1 MTLIFIYLIGALGL
15 SFLCSILE
23 AVLLSTPISF
33 IAMKEN
39 EGVKY
44 AKLLREY
51 KTNSDRPIAAIL
63 SLNTIAHT
71 IGAAGVGAQATE
83 IFGEE
88 YFGIV
93 SAILTILILVLSEII
108 PKNIGATQWRK
119 LALPAAQIIH
129 AMVILCYPLVILSEY
144 ITKLTTPKNK
154 PKAVSR
160 EEVSA
165 MVNVGVEEGVIKTKE
180 NRVIQ
185 SFLKLV
191 NVRAEEIMTPK
202 SVVAST
208 SQNITL
214 EEFYNNKDLTSF
226 SRIPVYHNDKRYIT
240 GYVLRDTALENLTED
255 KFNIRLSELA
265 RPILTFKPSD
275 AVSDIWEQLL
285 SHKEHISVIVD
296 KDGVMLGIVTME
308 DVIETM
314 LGVEIVDEN
323 DIAEDMQLLAEM
335 KG

>member
-1 MTLIFIYLIGALGL
+1 MILIFIYLIGALGL

-33 IAMKEN
+33 ISMKES
-39 EGVKY
+39 EGAKY
-44 AKLLREY
+44 AKLLRKY

-71 IGAAGVGAQATE
+71 IGAAGVGAEATE

-108 PKNIGATQWRK
+108 PKNIGATQWRR
-119 LALPAAQIIH
+119 LALPAAQIIRTL
-129 AMVILCYPLVILSEY
+129 IFICYPLVWLSEY
-144 ITKLTTPKNK
+144 ITKLTTPKHK
-154 PKAVSR
+154 QKAVSR

-165 MVNVGVEEGVIKTKE
+165 MVNVGVEEGVIKAKE

-185 SFLKLV
+185 SFLKLTS
-191 NVRAEEIMTPK
+191 VRAEEIMTPV
-202 SVVAST
+202 SVTAT
-208 SQNITL
+208 ISQNATL
-214 EEFYNNKDLTSF
+214 GEFYENKEIASF

-255 KFNIRLSELA
+255 KFNIKLSELA
-265 RPILTFKPSD
+265 RPILQFSPSD

-296 KDGVMLGIVTME
+296 KEGVLQGIVSME

-323 DIAEDMQLLAEM
+323 DIAEDMQILAEM
-335 KG
+335 KA

>member
-39 EGVKY
+39 EGAKY

-119 LALPAAQIIH
+119 LALPAAQIIR

-185 SFLKLV
+185 SFLNNTSNIIL
-191 NVRAEEIMTPK
+191 
-202 SVVAST
+202 VVAGIMGDLDD
-208 SQNITL
+208 QITFCH
-214 EEFYNNKDLTSF
+214 FYFSF
-226 SRIPVYHNDKRYIT
+226 
-240 GYVLRDTALENLTED
+240 L
-255 KFNIRLSELA
+255 
-265 RPILTFKPSD
+265 
-275 AVSDIWEQLL
+275 
-285 SHKEHISVIVD
+285 
-296 KDGVMLGIVTME
+296 
-308 DVIETM
+308 
-314 LGVEIVDEN
+314 
-323 DIAEDMQLLAEM
+323 
-335 KG
+335 